1 LSILK
6 TTRSAGAIFIENKGG
21 LHMRISE
28 LLTQTRD
35 LDASDLHLTV
45 GVPPTVRINGF
56 LSKLNYPELTEDDA
70 YEMLYSVLNS
80 EQRKKF
86 EQIKEI
92 DFSVE
97 IVNVAR
103 FRVNVFQHR
112 RGIAGAFRLIP
123 EKIKTLEELGLPQ
136 SMKEFTTKPKGLVLL
151 TGPTG
156 SGKSTTISSL
166 IDIINENQKLHIITI
181 EDPIEFIH
189 EHKNCI
195 IDQREVGAHTQS
207 FAHALRVVLREDPDV
222 ILVGEMRDLETISMA
237 VTAAETGHLVFSTLH
252 TNSAAETVE
261 RIIDVFPAH
270 QQRQIRIQLA
280 ESLLAVIT
288 QALLPNIDQ
297 TGRVPAVEIMKATPA
312 IKNIIRE
319 EKIHMIPATIQASR
333 QQGMQTMDQC
343 LRELYHNHLID
354 REIAL
359 LRAVDPK
366 FVVIH

>member
-1 LSILK
+1 MK
-6 TTRSAGAIFIENKGG
+6 
-21 LHMRISE
+21 ISE
-28 LLTQTRD
+28 LLKLTSD
-35 LDASDLHLTV
+35 ADASDLHLTV
-45 GVPPTVRINGF
+45 GVPPTLRINGF
-56 LSKLNYPELTEDDA
+56 LSKLEYPELTENDV
-70 YEMLYSVLNS
+70 YEMIYSILNDI
-80 EQRKKF
+80 QRKKF
-86 EQIKEI
+86 EEIKEI
-92 DFSVE
+92 DFSIE
-97 IVNVAR
+97 IVNGAR

-123 EKIKTLEELGLPQ
+123 EKIKTLEELALPL
-136 SMKEFTTKPKGLVLL
+136 SLEEFSKKPKGLVLI

-189 EHKNCI
+189 QHKNCI
-195 IDQREVGAHTQS
+195 IDQREVGMHTQS
-207 FAHALRVVLREDPDV
+207 FAYALRSALREDPDV

-280 ESLLAVIT
+280 ESLQAVISQT
-288 QALLPNIDQ
+288 LLPNIEQ
-297 TGRVPAVEIMKATPA
+297 SGRVPAVEIMIATPA

-319 EKIHMIPATIQASR
+319 ERIHMIPATIQASR
-333 QQGMQTMDQC
+333 QQGMQTTDQS
-343 LRELYHNHLID
+343 LRDLYRSHVID
-354 REIAL
+354 REVAL
-359 LRAVDPK
+359 LKAVDPK
-366 FVVIH
+366 FVISH

>member
-1 LSILK
+1 MK
-6 TTRSAGAIFIENKGG
+6 
-21 LHMRISE
+21 ISE
-28 LLTQTRD
+28 LLKITSD

-45 GVPPTVRINGF
+45 GVPPTLRVNGF
-56 LSKLNYPELTEDDA
+56 LSKLDYPALTENDV
-70 YEMLYSVLNS
+70 YEMLYGVLSN
-80 EQRKKF
+80 EQKKKF
-86 EQIKEI
+86 EEIKEI
-92 DFSVE
+92 DFSIE
-97 IVNVAR
+97 IVNGAR

-123 EKIKTLEELGLPQ
+123 EKIKTLEELGLPK
-136 SMKEFTTKPKGLVLL
+136 SLKEFAQKPKGLVLI

-189 EHKNCI
+189 QHKNCI
-195 IDQREVGAHTQS
+195 IDQREVGMHTQS
-207 FAHALRVVLREDPDV
+207 FAYALRSALREDPDV

-261 RIIDVFPAH
+261 RIIDVFPSH

-280 ESLLAVIT
+280 ESLQAVVSQT
-288 QALLPNIDQ
+288 LLPNIDQ

-312 IKNIIRE
+312 VKNIIRE
-319 EKIHMIPATIQASR
+319 ERIHMIPATIQASR
-333 QQGMQTMDQC
+333 QHGMQTTDQC
-343 LRELYHNHLID
+343 LRELYHNHIID
-354 REIAL
+354 REVAL
-359 LRAVDPK
+359 LKAVDAK
-366 FVVIH
+366 FVLSH

>member
-1 LSILK
+1 MK
-6 TTRSAGAIFIENKGG
+6 
-21 LHMRISE
+21 ISE

-56 LSKLNYPELTEDDA
+56 LSKLEYPALTEDDA
-70 YEMLYSVLNS
+70 YEMLYSVLND

-86 EQIKEI
+86 EQVKEI

-123 EKIKTLEELGLPQ
+123 EKIKTLEELSLPP
-136 SMKEFTTKPKGLVLL
+136 SLAEFTNKPKGLILI

-195 IDQREVGAHTQS
+195 IDQREVGMHTHS
-207 FAHALRVVLREDPDV
+207 FASALRVVLREDPDV
-222 ILVGEMRDLETISMA
+222 ILVGEMRDLETIAMA

-261 RIIDVFPAH
+261 RIIDVFPSH

-280 ESLLAVIT
+280 ESLQAVISQT
-288 QALLPNIDQ
+288 LVSNIDK
-297 TGRVPAVEIMKATPA
+297 TGRVPVVEIMKATPA

-319 EKIHMIPATIQASR
+319 ERIHMIPATIQASR
-333 QQGMQTMDQC
+333 QQGMQTTDQC
-343 LRELYHNHLID
+343 LRELYHNHIID
-354 REIAL
+354 REVAL
-359 LRAVDPK
+359 FKATDPK
-366 FVVIH
+366 FVISH

>member
-1 LSILK
+1 MNI
-6 TTRSAGAIFIENKGG
+6 N
-21 LHMRISE
+21 E
-28 LLTQTRD
+28 LLKLTND

-56 LSKLNYPELTEDDA
+56 LSKLDYPELTEENS
-70 YEMLYSVLNS
+70 YEMLYSILNN

-86 EQIKEI
+86 EEVKEI
-92 DFSVE
+92 DFSIE
-97 IVNVAR
+97 IINVAR

-123 EKIKTLEELGLPQ
+123 DTIKTLEELGMPKRLEELA
-136 SMKEFTTKPKGLVLL
+136 KKPKGLVLI

-166 IDIINENQKLHIITI
+166 IDIINENQRLHILTI

-189 EHKNCI
+189 KHKSCI
-195 IDQREVGAHTQS
+195 IDQREVGIHTHS
-207 FAHALRVVLREDPDV
+207 FAYALRSALREDPDV

-261 RIIDVFPAH
+261 RVIDVFPSH
-270 QQRQIRIQLA
+270 QQRQIRVQLA
-280 ESLLAVIT
+280 ESLQAVVSQT
-288 QALLPNIDQ
+288 LLPNIDR

-319 EKIHMIPATIQASR
+319 ERIHMIPATIQGSH
-333 QQGMQTMDQC
+333 QQGMQTTDQS
-343 LRELYHNHLID
+343 LQELYRNHIID
-354 REIAL
+354 REVAL
-359 LRAVDPK
+359 SKAIDAK
-366 FVVIH
+366 FVVSH

>member
-1 LSILK
+1 MK
-6 TTRSAGAIFIENKGG
+6 
-21 LHMRISE
+21 ISE
-28 LLTQTRD
+28 LLTKTRD
-35 LDASDLHLTV
+35 LEASDLHLTV
-45 GVPPTVRINGF
+45 GVPPTVRVNGF
-56 LSKLNYPELTEDDA
+56 LSKLDYPELTEENS
-70 YEMLYSVLNS
+70 YEMLYSILNN

-86 EQIKEI
+86 EEIKEI
-92 DFSVE
+92 DFSIE

-123 EKIKTLEELGLPQ
+123 ETIKSLEELGLPKN
-136 SMKEFTTKPKGLVLL
+136 MEEFAYKPKGLVLI

-166 IDIINENQKLHIITI
+166 IDIINENQRLHIITI

-189 EHKNCI
+189 QHKNCI
-195 IDQREVGAHTQS
+195 IDQREVGMHTQS
-207 FAHALRVVLREDPDV
+207 FAHALRSALREDPDV

-261 RIIDVFPAH
+261 RIIDVFPSH

-280 ESLLAVIT
+280 ESLQAVISQT
-288 QALLPNIDQ
+288 LVPNIDHS
-297 TGRVPAVEIMKATPA
+297 GRVPVVEIMKATPA

-319 EKIHMIPATIQASR
+319 ERIHMIPATVQGSR
-333 QQGMQTMDQC
+333 QQGMQTTDQC
-343 LRELYHNHLID
+343 LRELYLNHIID
-354 REIAL
+354 RNV
-359 LRAVDPK
+359 AVAKAADPK
-366 FVVIH
+366 FVVSH